1 MVKARW
7 RWKNR
12 GLAGYQTHCLHNLVM
27 KDGVSFGQES
37 WVVFVLEYISKQ
49 QC

>member
-1 MVKARW
+1 MVTAQW
-7 RWKNR
+7 PWKNQ
-12 GLAGYQTHCLHNLVM
+12 GLAAYQTHCLHNLAM